1 MMSMKIFI
9 DADACPVTSLAI
21 EIAKEYGIGCTLI
34 CDTSHVIARNDVEKI
49 IVSKGND
56 SADFALVNRISKG
69 DIAITQDYGLAA
81 MCLAKGAYAINQNG
95 MEYTDANIDM
105 LLFSRHE
112 AKKVRMAGGRLKG
125 PKARTKAQD
134 EEFEKAFIKLIEKAV
149 L

>member
-1 MMSMKIFI
+1 MKIYI
-9 DADACPVTSLAI
+9 DADACPVVDIAI
-21 EIAKEYGIGCTLI
+21 KIAKSRGIEVTLL
-34 CDTSHVIARNDVEKI
+34 CDTSHVMQRDGASCITVD
-49 IVSKGND
+49 KGAD
-56 SADFALVNRISKG
+56 SVDFMLVNMIGKG

-95 MEYTDANIDM
+95 MEYTDSNIDM

-134 EEFEKAFIKLIEKAV
+134 EEFEKAFVKLIEKAV
-149 L
+149 C